1 MCRIVY
7 NVADKNILLF
17 FVSNSKS
24 QCSHLTV
31 CNHEICLG
39 SNKNKIKSVV
49 FKETTKFCLCIIE
62 IFCNYIHPDLYTMFI
77 WNMKKAEIILTLNID
92 RNEFFCCCLR
102 DSISK
107 IFWIEAE
114 DFVSKKKKN
123 SSHCFWSNTHRV
135 QFLLWTD

>member
-62 IFCNYIHPDLYTMFI
+62 IFCNYIHPDFYILCLYEI
-77 WNMKKAEIILTLNID
+77 WKRQRL
-92 RNEFFCCCLR
+92 F
-102 DSISK
+102 
-107 IFWIEAE
+107 
-114 DFVSKKKKN
+114 
-123 SSHCFWSNTHRV
+123 
-135 QFLLWTD
+135 

>member
-62 IFCNYIHPDLYTMFI
+62 IFCNYIL
-77 WNMKKAEIILTLNID
+77 
-92 RNEFFCCCLR
+92 FFYLA
-102 DSISK
+102 
-107 IFWIEAE
+107 WQ
-114 DFVSKKKKN
+114 KKKTKKN
-123 SSHCFWSNTHRV
+123 TSFCSWWRKYMCECI
-135 QFLLWTD
+135 